1 MIRGVTAATAAA
13 LMMTTLTGC
22 GAARM
27 HLRYGE
33 LSSKVEMSE
42 SVFLDPLNGGPATVY
57 LTEASSSGEEISV
70 RPGLDRALRGNGYS
84 LVDSPEEATYLI
96 QLNHLQLIEHELSAN
111 ETVGDAIGS
120 AWAAGGVTALGAA
133 LLGAEGAAAEL
144 GLAVGIVAFILDAKT
159 KHIALTLTTVL
170 ITEVID
176 TDGGPEVRTHETR
189 IIAGASKVNLR
200 RTEALPALVSGVT
213 RSMIGT
219 MPPRAGS

>member
-1 MIRGVTAATAAA
+1 
-13 LMMTTLTGC
+13 
-22 GAARM
+22 M

-42 SVFLDPLNGGPATVY
+42 SVFLDPLNRGPTTVY
-57 LTEASSSGEEISV
+57 VTEASSSGEEISV
-70 RPGLDRALRGNGYS
+70 RPVLDRALRGNGYS

-159 KHIALTLTTVL
+159 KHIALTLTTDVL

-176 TDGGPEVRTHETR
+176 TNGGPEVRTHETR